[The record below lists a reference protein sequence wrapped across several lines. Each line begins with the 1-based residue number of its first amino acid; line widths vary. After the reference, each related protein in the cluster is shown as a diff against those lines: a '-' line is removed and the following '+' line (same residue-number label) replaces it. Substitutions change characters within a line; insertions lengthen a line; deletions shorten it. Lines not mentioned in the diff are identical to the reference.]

1 MSKLGS
7 RHIPGLIVLM
17 ILLGL
22 VLPPFINVGR
32 YRAYIADSMSRA
44 LGRSVAFGGISLRLL
59 PQPGFDFENF
69 TIGDDPAFSAE
80 PILRA
85 EEVTAYL
92 RISSLWRGR
101 MEIAR
106 LSFKYPSLNLVR
118 RPEGDWNVES
128 LLYRA
133 SRTPAAPTTSMR
145 PQSRA
150 RFPYIESTDGRI
162 NFKFGLEK
170 KVFAFTE
177 AKFAVWSPNENEW
190 RVRLQAKPVRTDLV
204 VADTGLVRVE
214 GSLLRADEL
223 RDTRLSLAL
232 AVERSQLGQLSRL
245 IYGRDRGW
253 RGALDLDA
261 QLSGT
266 PANLKFVT
274 NASLQ
279 NFRRY
284 DIMRGETLQFQA
296 HCTGR
301 LSTVEQSVDG
311 HCQLPADPGKLTVE
325 ASMLGWKAETFNIAL
340 TADKVPMNWVAAVA
354 RHAKR
359 DLPDDL
365 TAGGTLSGALQL
377 QRPLNGTPV
386 LTGDAATD
394 GLVLRSSL
402 LTPDLTLGKVEF
414 STSAVTTVKSSPKN
428 HTQPIATPARL
439 TVASFS
445 VPMGMPAPASANGW
459 FSRDGYSFS
468 LQGEGDLALVL
479 NVARALG
486 IGAPKFQLKGSARL
500 NAQVEGEWKGFV
512 QSDATGTMQVRNL
525 IAEVPGVASP
535 VKIASADVLLQQ
547 NQVLMRKLVASID
560 TIKATGNATFP
571 RHCEEEQPCISHVD
585 MQVEDLDLDQVNQLL
600 NPRLKQRPWYRM
612 FGVSGERSVLA
623 TWEAD
628 GTLEARHLAAKS
640 LSANKLSVSFELH
653 KGKLN
658 LKDVQADIFGGTH
671 SGNWTADFS
680 GDAPAYSG
688 TGTISKV
695 AVAQVA
701 SLMKDSWGSGT
712 LNGSYDL
719 KLAGWDIGD
728 LLTSS
733 KGTCQFQWRDGT
745 LKHLALDGKT
755 PQVHFPQWAGQCDWS
770 RDGFRVSGSKM
781 QAASGIYVISGTV
794 QPSKDLQLEFVREDG
809 TAYQVTG
816 TLEKPHV
823 AAAPAS
829 RTTEAALHP

>member
-1 MSKLGS
+1 MSKLAS

-17 ILLGL
+17 IFLGL
-22 VLPPFINVGR
+22 VVPPFVNVGR

-44 LGRSVAFGGISLRLL
+44 LGRPVTFGAISLRLL

-69 TIGDDPAFSAE
+69 TIGDDPAFSPE

-85 EEVTAYL
+85 EAVTAYL

-118 RPEGDWNVES
+118 RSEGDWNVES

-133 SRTPAAPTTSMR
+133 SRTSAAPTTSMR
-145 PQSRA
+145 PQART

-162 NFKFGLEK
+162 NFKVGLEK

-204 VADTGLVRVE
+204 VADTGLVRAE

-223 RDTRLSLAL
+223 RNTQLNLTV
-232 AVERSQLGQLSRL
+232 AVERSQLGQLTRL
-245 IYGRDRGW
+245 IWGRDRGW

-266 PANLKFVT
+266 PADLKFAT
-274 NASLQ
+274 DASLQ
-279 NFRRY
+279 NFRRH
-284 DIMRGETLQFQA
+284 DIMRGETLQFQT

-301 LSTVEQSVDG
+301 LSTVEQSIDAVR
-311 HCQLPADPGKLTVE
+311 CQIPASPGKITIE
-325 ASMLGWKAETFNIAL
+325 ASMHGWKAESYGLAL

-365 TAGGTLSGALQL
+365 SAGGTLSGAFQL
-377 QRPLNGTPV
+377 QRSANAAPV
-386 LTGDAATD
+386 FSGEGSTD
-394 GLVLRSSL
+394 GLVLRSSV
-402 LTPDLTLGKVEF
+402 LTPELAIGKIQL
-414 STSAVTTVKSSPKN
+414 SSAPVTNSRSRSSVPAN
-428 HTQPIATPARL
+428 RARL
-439 TVASFS
+439 DVLAFP
-445 VPMGMPAPASANGW
+445 VPMGMPAPATATGW
-459 FSRDGYSFS
+459 FSRDGYNFS
-468 LQGEGDLALVL
+468 LLGDGDLARIL

-486 IGAPKFQLKGSARL
+486 IGAPKFQLKGSAHL
-500 NAQVEGEWKGFV
+500 DAQVEGEWKGFV
-512 QSDATGTMQVRNL
+512 QSDATGTMQVHNL

-535 VKIASADVLLQQ
+535 VKVASADVVLQQ
-547 NQVLMRKLVASID
+547 NLVSLRRMVVSID
-560 TIKATGNATFP
+560 TLKATGNATFP
-571 RHCEEEQPCISHVD
+571 RHCEEDAPCVSQVNAQVD
-585 MQVEDLDLDQVNQLL
+585 DVDLDEVNRLL
-600 NPRLKQRPWYRM
+600 NPRLKSRPWYRL
-612 FGVSGERSVLA
+612 FGMSGERSVLA
-623 TWEAD
+623 GWEAN
-628 GTLEARHLAAKS
+628 GTLEARHLTAKL
-640 LSANKLSVSFELH
+640 LSADKVATAFELH
-653 KGKLN
+653 KGKLA
-658 LKDVQADIFGGTH
+658 LKDMRADIFGGTH
-671 SGNWTADFS
+671 AGIWTADFS
-680 GDAPAYSG
+680 GNAPVYSG
-688 TGTISKV
+688 SGTVSRV

-701 SLMKDSWGSGT
+701 GLMKDTWGTGI
-712 LNGSYDL
+712 LNGSYEF
-719 KLAGWDIGD
+719 KLSGWDVGD
-728 LLTSS
+728 LLSS
-733 KGTCQFQWRDGT
+733 AKGTCQFQWRDGT

-755 PQVHFPQWAGQCDWS
+755 PQVRFPQWTGQCEWS

-794 QPSKDLQLEFVREDG
+794 QPSKDLQLEFVRGDG

-823 AAAPAS
+823 AATQAS